1 MTSTAAT
8 RASSSSRAPW
18 FQPVSALVR
27 RDWQVRRS
35 YRAAFVMDFVVA
47 VMDLVVYYFI
57 AKTFTGAT
65 TASLQSAP
73 TYFAFALVGIA
84 VTLVINSTTIGLALR
99 VREEQLTGTLEALV
113 AQPISA
119 IQLAIGMCGFP
130 MLFATARVV
139 VYLLVGG
146 VFLGVDFS
154 HASWLGFVVMIA
166 AMGFALSSIGV
177 MSGAVVMVIKRGETF
192 TGLVIFTLGLI
203 GGAFFPI
210 SVLPDWLEPIGKLV
224 PTRFAF
230 DGLREALYKG
240 VGWEND
246 ALILF
251 AFGLVLFPASTWLFA
266 KALNWARS
274 RGSLSQ
280 Y

>member
-8 RASSSSRAPW
+8 RVSSSSRAPW
-18 FQPVSALVR
+18 AQPIGALVR

-35 YRAAFVMDFVVA
+35 YRAAFVMDLVLAVA
-47 VMDLVVYYFI
+47 DLVVYYFI

-65 TASLQSAP
+65 TASLQAAP
-73 TYFAFALVGIA
+73 SYFAFALVGIA
-84 VTLVINSTTIGLALR
+84 VTLVINSTTVGLALR
-99 VREEQLTGTLEALV
+99 VREEQLTGTLEALT
-113 AQPISA
+113 AQPISPT
-119 IQLAIGMCGFP
+119 QLAIGMCGFP

-139 VYLLVGG
+139 VYLLLGG

-154 HASWLGFVVMIA
+154 NASWLGFVIMIVT
-166 AMGFALSSIGV
+166 MGFALSSIGV
-177 MSGAVVMVIKRGETF
+177 MSGAVMMVIKRGETF
-192 TGLVIFTLGLI
+192 TGLVIFTLGLV

-210 SVLPDWLEPIGKLV
+210 SVLPDWLESIGKLV

-240 VGWEND
+240 SGWEND
-246 ALILF
+246 AFVLLL
-251 AFGLVLFPASTWLFA
+251 FGLVLFPASTWLFS
-266 KALNWARS
+266 KALAWARR

>member
-1 MTSTAAT
+1 V
-8 RASSSSRAPW
+8 R
-18 FQPVSALVR
+18 ALVR

-47 VMDLVVYYFI
+47 IMDLVVYYFI

-73 TYFAFALVGIA
+73 SYFAFALVGIA
-84 VTLVINSTTIGLALR
+84 VTLVINSTTVGLALR
-99 VREEQLTGTLEALV
+99 VREEQLTGTLEALA
-113 AQPISA
+113 AQPLSPT
-119 IQLAIGMCGFP
+119 QLAVGMCGFP

-139 VYLLVGG
+139 VYLLLGG
-146 VFLGVDFS
+146 IFLGVDFS
-154 HASWLGFVVMIA
+154 HASWVGFVLMIA
-166 AMGFALSSIGV
+166 TMGFALSSIGV

-210 SVLPDWLEPIGKLV
+210 SVLPDWLEAIGKVV

-230 DGLREALYKG
+230 DGLREALYTG
-240 VGWEND
+240 GGWETD
-246 ALILF
+246 ALVLF
-251 AFGLVLFPASTWLFA
+251 GYGLVLFPASTWLFSR
-266 KALNWARS
+266 ALTFARR
-274 RGSLSQ
+274 RGSLTQ